1 MARETN
7 QGPKTGKNGKRTMK
21 EYFKRST
28 AGSRR
33 KPKRNLG
40 KYNWKLYPKK
50 YWPYT
55 GLDDPKYIKDR
66 HDLIEEHGNGWY
78 WFQGTP
84 EFVAFKRDREIFLNE
99 NKTQP

>member
-1 MARETN
+1 
-7 QGPKTGKNGKRTMK
+7 MK